1 MKTKSQSWRQV
12 IEAKKPVGT
21 VSYAEMRISMC
32 LQSME
37 NEYNKAIVDDRMN
50 ERHGAAKTGFKLR
63 LPTLDTIEDV
73 KAYISCVAVGVA
85 HQVVTAHEGGQ
96 LLYAA
101 QLALSSLRQESKPVG
116 RPALASSGNE
126 PARERVAQND
136 SEQKRK
142 QRKEKTTGS
151 SQAVEWQSTH
161 EPDRSTGPTGGSV
174 TRSR

>member
-1 MKTKSQSWRQV
+1 MKKTGKSQSWREV

-101 QLALSSLRQESKPVG
+101 QLALSSLRQEGAKDVSQRPVG
-116 RPALASSGNE
+116 RQAFASSGHE
-126 PARERVAQND
+126 PAKERVTQGHREVAKND
-136 SEQKRK
+136 REQERK
-142 QRKEKTTGS
+142 
-151 SQAVEWQSTH
+151 
-161 EPDRSTGPTGGSV
+161 
-174 TRSR
+174 